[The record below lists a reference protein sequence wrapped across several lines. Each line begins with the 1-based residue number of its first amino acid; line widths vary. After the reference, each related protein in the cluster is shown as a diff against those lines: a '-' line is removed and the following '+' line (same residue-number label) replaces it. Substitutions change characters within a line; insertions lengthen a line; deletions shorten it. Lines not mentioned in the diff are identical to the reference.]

1 MTQFYAFFCF
11 ILTHQLCSRHC
22 LYRANIATYAS
33 AAVPFLTAILHRGLR
48 NCFFLTSN
56 LHFPY
61 SFWTF
66 IPLSLWTFI
75 SLFYLDIFFS
85 ILFQLVFNSFLFF
98 FICFSILF
106 QFFFIQLRSHFGFLP
121 NFWLLAYFS
130 GSFGD
135 QNTEQL
141 YLKIIKGIFSVFS
154 NFIVQPDSSLR
165 VEPHSCPLGPS
176 I

>member
-33 AAVPFLTAILHRGLR
+33 AAVPFLTAILHRQIYIFHILFGLL
-48 NCFFLTSN
+48 FPFL
-56 LHFPY
+56 
-61 SFWTF
+61 
-66 IPLSLWTFI
+66 LWTFI

-106 QFFFIQLRSHFGFLP
+106 YSIAVT
-121 NFWLLAYFS
+121 FWSYFS

-135 QNTEQL
+135 KNTEQL
-141 YLKIIKGIFSVFS
+141 YLKIIKGIFIVFS
-154 NFIVQPDSSLR
+154 NEMTFYSTA
-165 VEPHSCPLGPS
+165 
-176 I
+176 